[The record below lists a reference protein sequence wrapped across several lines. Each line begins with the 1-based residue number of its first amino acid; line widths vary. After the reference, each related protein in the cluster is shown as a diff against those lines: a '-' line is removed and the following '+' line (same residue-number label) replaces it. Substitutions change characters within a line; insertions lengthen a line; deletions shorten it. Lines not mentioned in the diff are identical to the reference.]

1 MAESAGSA
9 LTWPDFAIL
18 AASLAALVVIGGAF
32 SREQQATED
41 FFLARR
47 RIPWWAACLS
57 FLATEI
63 SAVTIIAVPA
73 TAYSENWEYGQF
85 FVGSSL
91 AKFAVAFL
99 FIPAFYRF
107 NCTTIYEFLLF
118 RFGQASQVTSSIF
131 FFITR
136 LLGSGVRL
144 MAAALAVAVLIGWP
158 LWATIALFTVVSIAY
173 IGLGGVKA
181 VVWTNVFQATMF
193 LLGGALTVGFLV
205 WRTDGGIGAMV
216 GTAAEAGR
224 LSVINWGPAPGAPD
238 FWHRVLTDPNIFWL
252 AILNGF
258 VGSMAAFG
266 TDFDL
271 MQRLLTVETRGESQR
286 TLSLTPLGTL
296 VTLLL
301 YLAIG
306 AGLFTYYAQHPGVSL
321 PRPDEI
327 FPYFI
332 RTVMPV
338 VLRGV
343 MLTAIVLASIDSPL
357 GSLSASFVTD
367 IYRPL
372 IAPGRTARLGFLLLR
387 QDPLARLQDRGGY
400 LRLPPRRLP
409 PGAPHPAAGE
419 SRQRGRHDRHGRGQ
433 PRAPRARR
441 GRRHRL
447 CLVVA
452 GHPGHGGHHGAG
464 AAALPGARSRPP
476 FTARGGPRAIRSGG
490 GSRTSPGRRPHPPPR
505 RSRVPDRG
513 GLAFGRQVPGL
524 SHDRLGGRALR
535 RTGVHRERGRR
546 RLRPGRARLRR
557 PARRPQSSVRARQ
570 DRVLLCGLRGRVDHL
585 RLRPRRVLRA
595 A

>member
-18 AASLAALVVIGGAF
+18 AASLAALVLIGGAF

-63 SAVTIIAVPA
+63 SAVTIISVPA

-85 FVGSSL
+85 FIGSSL
-91 AKFAVAFL
+91 AKLAVAFL

-158 LWATIALFTVVSIAY
+158 LWATITLFTVVSIAY

-181 VVWTNVFQATMF
+181 VVWTNVFQASMF
-193 LLGGALTVGFLV
+193 LVGGALTVGFLF
-205 WRTDGGIGAMV
+205 WRIDGGVGAML

-372 IAPGRTARLGFLLLR
+372 IAPGRTDRHYLLVSRVAVVGFGLALAALAWGFSFFDKILWLAFKIAGVTFGSLLGVFLLGLLTRLR
-387 QDPLARLQDRGGY
+387 ANHANVVAMIVMAVVNLVLLLLSEAGVIAFAWSWLVILGTLGTMVLAPLLSPVLD
-400 LRLPPRRLP
+400 
-409 PGAPHPAAGE
+409 
-419 SRQRGRHDRHGRGQ
+419 RGRH
-433 PRAPRARR
+433 
-441 GRRHRL
+441 
-447 CLVVA
+447 
-452 GHPGHGGHHGAG
+452 
-464 AAALPGARSRPP
+464 
-476 FTARGGPRAIRSGG
+476 
-490 GSRTSPGRRPHPPPR
+490 
-505 RSRVPDRG
+505 
-513 GLAFGRQVPGL
+513 
-524 SHDRLGGRALR
+524 
-535 RTGVHRERGRR
+535 
-546 RLRPGRARLRR
+546 LRPEAN
-557 PARRPQSSVRARQ
+557 PAR
-570 DRVLLCGLRGRVDHL
+570 
-585 RLRPRRVLRA
+585 
-595 A
+595 

>member
-1 MAESAGSA
+1 MADPAGSA

-18 AASLAALVVIGGAF
+18 AASLAFLVVIGGAF
-32 SREQQATED
+32 SREQRGTAD

-91 AKFAVAFL
+91 AKLAVAYL
-99 FIPAFYRF
+99 FIPAFYRYD
-107 NCTTIYEFLLF
+107 CTTIYEFLLY
-118 RFGQASQVTSSIF
+118 RFGQASQVTGSVF

-144 MAAALAVAVLIGWP
+144 MAAALAVALLVGWP

-173 IGLGGVKA
+173 IALGGVKA
-181 VVWTNVFQATMF
+181 VVWTNVFQASMF
-193 LLGGALTVGFLV
+193 LVGGALTVGFLA
-205 WRTDGGIGAMV
+205 WRVDGGLGAML

-238 FWHRVLTDPNIFWL
+238 FLKRVLTDPNIFWL

-258 VGSMAAFG
+258 IGSMAAFG
-266 TDFDL
+266 TDYDL

-286 TLSLTPLGTL
+286 TLALTPIGTL

-301 YLAIG
+301 YLSIG
-306 AGLFTYYAQHPGVSL
+306 AGLFTYYAQHPSGVL

-327 FPYFI
+327 LPFFI
-332 RTVMPV
+332 RTAMPQI
-338 VLRGV
+338 LRGI

-372 IAPGRTARLGFLLLR
+372 LAPGRSDRHYLWVSRVAVVAFGLMLAGLAWGFSFFDKILWLAFKIAGVTFGSLLGVFLLGLMTRLR
-387 QDPLARLQDRGGY
+387 ANRANVAAMVIMGLVNLVLLVLSETGVIALAWSWLVILGTAGTMALAPLLAPLLDRG
-400 LRLPPRRLP
+400 RQTAPEEPRK
-409 PGAPHPAAGE
+409 
-419 SRQRGRHDRHGRGQ
+419 
-433 PRAPRARR
+433 PR
-441 GRRHRL
+441 
-447 CLVVA
+447 
-452 GHPGHGGHHGAG
+452 
-464 AAALPGARSRPP
+464 
-476 FTARGGPRAIRSGG
+476 
-490 GSRTSPGRRPHPPPR
+490 
-505 RSRVPDRG
+505 
-513 GLAFGRQVPGL
+513 
-524 SHDRLGGRALR
+524 
-535 RTGVHRERGRR
+535 
-546 RLRPGRARLRR
+546 
-557 PARRPQSSVRARQ
+557 
-570 DRVLLCGLRGRVDHL
+570 
-585 RLRPRRVLRA
+585 
-595 A
+595 

>member
-1 MAESAGSA
+1 MAEPAGSA

-18 AASLAALVVIGGAF
+18 AASLVFLVAIGGAF
-32 SREQQATED
+32 SREQRGTAD

-91 AKFAVAFL
+91 AKLAVAYL
-99 FIPAFYRF
+99 FIPAFYRYD
-107 NCTTIYEFLLF
+107 CTTIYEFLLH
-118 RFGQASQVTSSIF
+118 RFGQASQVTGSVF

-144 MAAALAVAVLIGWP
+144 MAAALAVAVLVGWP

-173 IGLGGVKA
+173 IALGGVKA
-181 VVWTNVFQATMF
+181 VVWTNVFQAGAF
-193 LLGGALTVGFLV
+193 LVGGALTVAFLA
-205 WRTDGGIGAMV
+205 WRIDGGLGAML

-238 FWHRVLTDPNIFWL
+238 FWRRVLTDPNIFWL

-258 VGSMAAFG
+258 IGSMAAFG
-266 TDFDL
+266 TDHDL

-286 TLSLTPLGTL
+286 TLALTPIGTL

-306 AGLFTYYAQHPGVSL
+306 AGLFTYYAQHPGVV

-327 FPYFI
+327 FPFFI
-332 RTVMPV
+332 RTAMPEL
-338 VLRGV
+338 LRGV

-372 IAPGRTARLGFLLLR
+372 
-387 QDPLARLQDRGGY
+387 LA
-400 LRLPPRRLP
+400 
-409 PGAPHPAAGE
+409 
-419 SRQRGRHDRHGRGQ
+419 
-433 PRAPRARR
+433 
-441 GRRHRL
+441 
-447 CLVVA
+447 
-452 GHPGHGGHHGAG
+452 
-464 AAALPGARSRPP
+464 
-476 FTARGGPRAIRSGG
+476 
-490 GSRTSPGRRPHPPPR
+490 PR
-505 RSRVPDRG
+505 RSDRHYLWVSRVAVVAFGLMLAALAWGFSFFDKILWLAFKIAGVTFGSLLGVFLLGLLTRLRANRANVAAMVIMGLVNLVLLVLSETGVIALAWSWLVILGTAGTMMLAPLLAPVLDRG
-513 GLAFGRQVPGL
+513 RQ
-524 SHDRLGGRALR
+524 S
-535 RTGVHRERGRR
+535 
-546 RLRPGRARLRR
+546 
-557 PARRPQSSVRARQ
+557 PA
-570 DRVLLCGLRGRVDHL
+570 
-585 RLRPRRVLRA
+585 
-595 A
+595 

>member
-18 AASLAALVVIGGAF
+18 AASLAALVLIGGAF

-63 SAVTIIAVPA
+63 SAVTIISVPA

-85 FVGSSL
+85 FIGSSL
-91 AKFAVAFL
+91 AKLAVAFL

-158 LWATIALFTVVSIAY
+158 LWATITLFTVVSIAY

-181 VVWTNVFQATMF
+181 VVWTNVFQASMF
-193 LLGGALTVGFLV
+193 LVGGALTVGFLF
-205 WRTDGGIGAMV
+205 WRIDGGVGAML

-372 IAPGRTARLGFLLLR
+372 IAPGRTDRHYLWVSRVAVVGFGLALAALAWGFSFFDKILWLAFKIAGVTFGSLLGVFLLGLLTRLR
-387 QDPLARLQDRGGY
+387 ANHANVVAMIVMAVVNLVLLVLSEAGVIAFAWSWLVILGTLGTMVLAPLLSPVLD
-400 LRLPPRRLP
+400 
-409 PGAPHPAAGE
+409 
-419 SRQRGRHDRHGRGQ
+419 RGRH
-433 PRAPRARR
+433 
-441 GRRHRL
+441 
-447 CLVVA
+447 
-452 GHPGHGGHHGAG
+452 
-464 AAALPGARSRPP
+464 
-476 FTARGGPRAIRSGG
+476 
-490 GSRTSPGRRPHPPPR
+490 
-505 RSRVPDRG
+505 
-513 GLAFGRQVPGL
+513 
-524 SHDRLGGRALR
+524 
-535 RTGVHRERGRR
+535 
-546 RLRPGRARLRR
+546 LRPEAN
-557 PARRPQSSVRARQ
+557 PAR
-570 DRVLLCGLRGRVDHL
+570 
-585 RLRPRRVLRA
+585 
-595 A
+595 